1 MNLFLF
7 LQSSGETLPVL
18 SSVQD
23 ATASTPA
30 LSFFDLAMKGG
41 WLMIPLV
48 LLLFLAIYI
57 FIERLLVINKASKDD
72 LSFMDR
78 IKDYIH
84 AGNIDAA
91 IKLCKKTQTPSSRM
105 IEKGITRI
113 GRPLSDVQI
122 AIENVGN
129 VEVAKLEKG
138 LNVLASTA
146 GGAPMIG
153 FLGTVMGMVQ
163 AFYDMSN
170 AGSNVDISILSSG
183 IYVAMVTTVGGL
195 MVGIPA
201 YFAYNY
207 LVSRVK
213 QIMDKLEAKTM
224 EFMDLMHEPVNP

>member
-170 AGSNVDISILSSG
+170 AGSNVDITILSTG

>member
-7 LQSSGETLPVL
+7 LQSAGEI
-18 SSVQD
+18 SSVKD
-23 ATASTPA
+23 AVSQAPS
-30 LSFFDLAMKGG
+30 LSFFDMAMKGG

-57 FIERLLVINKASKDD
+57 FIERLLVLKKATQDD
-72 LSFMDR
+72 PSFMDR
-78 IKDYIH
+78 IKDYIQ
-84 AGNIDAA
+84 AGNMDSA

-113 GRPLSDVQI
+113 GRPLGDVQI

-138 LNVLASTA
+138 LNVLASAA

-163 AFYDMSN
+163 AFYDMST
-170 AGSNVDISILSSG
+170 AGSNVDITILSSG
-183 IYVAMVTTVGGL
+183 IYVAMVTTVAGL
-195 MVGIPA
+195 IVGISA

-207 LVSRVK
+207 LVSRIK
-213 QIMDKLEAKTM
+213 RIMDKLESKTM
-224 EFMDLMHEPVNP
+224 EFMDLLHEPVKQ